1 MLQQKDVPI
10 TCEDIIINIIIELN
24 DTGWEVGCCWKLESR
39 DSLHLL
45 LITCVTLSKRALA
58 WHSGDLSSSS
68 GADICA
74 WILGVLLHLVTVN
87 YLTQWGREIEVVV
100 RYKVAL

>member
-10 TCEDIIINIIIELN
+10 ACEDVIIIIIIKLN
-24 DTGWEVGCCWKLESR
+24 ERGQEVGCCWKLESR

-45 LITCVTLSKRALA
+45 LITCVTLGKRALA

-68 GADICA
+68 GTDICA
-74 WILGVLLHLVTVN
+74 WILGVLLYLVTVN
-87 YLTQWGREIEVVV
+87 SLTQWGMEIEVSEI
-100 RYKVAL
+100 